1 MILGPYRTVWAVS
14 LSTTELISRSLTPV
28 AVVTGI
34 RSLIGFGNLVGPL
47 LQSVLYRRDA
57 IHKALP
63 K

>member
-1 MILGPYRTVWAVS
+1 MVWVVS
-14 LSTTELISRSLTPV
+14 LSTIELIPYSLTPV

-34 RSLIGFGNLVGPL
+34 WSLIGFGNLVGSL

-57 IHKALP
+57 FHKALP

>member
-1 MILGPYRTVWAVS
+1 MVWVVS
-14 LSTTELISRSLTPV
+14 LSTIELIPYSLTPV

-34 RSLIGFGNLVGPL
+34 RSLTGFGNRVRPL

-57 IHKALP
+57 FHEALP